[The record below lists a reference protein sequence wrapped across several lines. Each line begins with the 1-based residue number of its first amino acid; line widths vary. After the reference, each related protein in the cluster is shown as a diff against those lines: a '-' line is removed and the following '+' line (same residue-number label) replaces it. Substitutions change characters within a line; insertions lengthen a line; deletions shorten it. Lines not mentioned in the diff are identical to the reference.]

1 MTSTG
6 TSSEALPERF
16 EAPVLGVPI
25 VFYTNSVEVIL
36 ATKRAFGQWPGL
48 PAALVEPGPPGQVEI
63 IVQALAPDEVA
74 LGATLVTRSHAGALI
89 AAGGGCLLSALP
101 ASGRAL
107 AFIAPEV
114 AIDEARLR
122 REVLER
128 VTLPLAV
135 ARGRM
140 PLRAGA
146 VVWHGR
152 GLLFVGAGEALGAT
166 LAAGCTYAGAAL
178 LAAGVVHLG
187 AGRSPMLWGQATAT
201 VRLPPGVARYFPE
214 LPWRTLKGATTL
226 IELDLAALGVERL
239 ATHTARATLCLV
251 EPVAGQASHLERLGH
266 DDALTLAAHA
276 LEVDPG
282 ALALLARLIGA
293 HAWLLRVGA
302 DPRTAVALIGH
313 LVERGGLI

>member
-1 MTSTG
+1 MIDTG
-6 TSSEALPERF
+6 KPRGALPERF

-25 VFYTNSVEVIL
+25 VFRANSAEVIL
-36 ATKRAFGQWPGL
+36 ATERAFGPWLRL
-48 PAALVEPGPPGQVEI
+48 PAALVEPGPPAQVEI

-74 LGATLVTRSHAGALI
+74 LGGTLVTRSHAGALI
-89 AAGGGCLLSALP
+89 AAGGGCLLGALP

-114 AIDEARLR
+114 AADEPRLR

-128 VTLPLAV
+128 VTLPLAA
-135 ARGRM
+135 ARGRT

-152 GLLFVGAGEALGAT
+152 GLLFVGAGEALSAT
-166 LAAGCTYAGAAL
+166 LALGCACAGAAL
-178 LAAGVVHLG
+178 LAAGTVHLG
-187 AGRSPMLWGQATAT
+187 AGRSPMLWGHAGT
-201 VRLPPGVARYFPE
+201 VRPPPGAARLFPE
-214 LPWRTLKGATTL
+214 LPWRTLRGETSL
-226 IELDLAALGVERL
+226 IELDLAALGAERL

-251 EPVAGQASHLERLGH
+251 EPVAGQASHLERLAR
-266 DDALTLAAHA
+266 DRALTLAAQA

-282 ALALLARLIGA
+282 AVAPLARLIGE

-313 LVERGGLI
+313 MVERGGSI